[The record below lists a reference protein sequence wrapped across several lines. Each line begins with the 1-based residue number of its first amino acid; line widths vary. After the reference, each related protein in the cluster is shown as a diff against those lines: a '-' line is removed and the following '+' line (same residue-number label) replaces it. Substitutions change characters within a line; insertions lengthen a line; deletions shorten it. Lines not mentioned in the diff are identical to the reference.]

1 MAFSDNNPT
10 FKYVKISGL
19 NIIHE
24 GISYRINE
32 IYSSS
37 KYFYW
42 DKNRSPNELITSN
55 IRMTESASVFL
66 ICMNDRGIH
75 TEVNHDE
82 LIYNFGGYTSGGGG
96 GDVSKTEFNALKVQ
110 VGENKEAYM
119 NVSQS
124 VEGIYQVV
132 GDSEELKDGTVIKN
146 INSLKHTSDS
156 MDLKI
161 QELNTKISDE
171 YEELR
176 DRCSDSLVDLLASI
190 STLKIDFE
198 HFAEEDEELT
208 EEGKNTINTCIENTR
223 GKLSTLKG
231 VVDEILTI
239 LSDGERLDEHTDLNS
254 AFNDMSTDVTNM
266 LNLVSRSISDGGI
279 SSDDIINVILAIGT
293 ATQKLS
299 VLKATVDEIMTLG
312 LGGTI
317 YDSYSQI
324 HVDNERIKTT
334 VKKTESIIYGALKS
348 SSSEYYSST
357 STTAL
362 EGGGWQDT
370 PPEWQAGRYIWQRT
384 KYTYA
389 SGQVSY
395 SKPVCIAGAKGDR
408 GEDGTSTKILGS
420 YDTYEELIQ
429 AHPLDNENGDGYLIK
444 GELYVWTGTQFEN
457 VGQIKG
463 DDGESAHL
471 HIKYSND
478 GGQTFTGNNGEDT
491 GLYIGVYSDFN
502 AVDSSDVN
510 DYKWSLIKGED
521 GKDGLDGI
529 DGVNGKDGVS
539 IIWKGTL
546 TEHPSGAEN
555 GWAYYNSAQGKS
567 FVYQDET
574 WYQMSIDGTDGI
586 QGNDGA
592 DGLSIVW
599 KGEQKTPPSRPETNW
614 VYRDTDN
621 GIVYIY
627 NGSAWEAMTY
637 DGSDGVDGTN
647 GTDGL
652 SIVWKGESSE
662 PPSNAEENW
671 VYRDTDDGIIYI
683 YSEGKWV
690 IMAVD
695 GIDGVDGTNGIN
707 GSSLLIFTTDYSTNQ
722 STIEVWSKE
731 GYKRNWVVK
740 EDITNVQAGDNAL
753 IKVNNSTRGF
763 DCFIIVKVNS
773 VNVSTSSINATSYGL
788 VDKGED
794 GADGADGADGLSVFI
809 TYHDNIEKPDLP
821 TGDGT
826 TNGWHTDATDNT
838 RWMSQKVALSSN
850 EGTWGEPIKI
860 KGEDGSSIKILGI
873 YNSLEELLSKHP
885 AGTNQN
891 GDGYLINGELHVW
904 NGNNFLNVGR
914 IKGEDGEKGED
925 GTSMYLHVKYS
936 NDEGKTFTGNNGEDE
951 GTYIGTYADR
961 EEADSMDVTRYK
973 WVKLTGQSLV
983 KSTPQWYL
991 STSKTSQIGGSWT
1004 ETMPELKDGYYLWLR
1019 YKLDWENPTQTT
1031 YSTPTIEQL
1040 YENFKEVK
1048 EKQATLEQDM
1058 DGFRTM
1064 VSETYATKTDV
1075 EDVEDYLSNNYTT
1088 TTEMK
1093 SMIDQSASQ
1102 IKTSVSET
1110 YATKTTVNTISS
1122 TANSALTTANTANT
1136 TANTAKTTATNAQT
1150 TANTANTNATNA
1162 KNTASTAQTTAN
1174 SALTTANTANST
1186 ANSAL
1191 NKANTNTT
1199 NITTISNKQSSL
1211 EQTVDN
1217 FKTTVS
1223 NTYATKNELAGL
1235 GSNYVTKTEFN
1246 QTSEDFTFKISQSG
1260 GENLLRNS
1268 DFYGATNGKYD
1279 YWTLWGGCSQYTTT
1293 SSLYQTYKGAMII
1306 SNQTTSTEGGL
1317 YQEVSGI
1324 RPNVEYTLSVNLSW
1338 ASNAR
1343 RAYLAV
1349 EYYSSSGTK
1358 LSGITP
1364 SVVNNISTR
1373 QSFIFT
1379 TPSSCAR
1386 IRVVFNHTGSTN
1398 GSSAYYIIQQP
1409 CLVEGYGTV
1418 WAPHSKEIY
1427 DGIVKIDQDG
1437 ITVQHSNS
1445 KSVLD
1450 SEALKFYKDDE
1461 LYSRI
1466 KNGEFE
1472 FTDRNGVDLG
1482 AVGYSWW
1489 KDAPTK
1495 AISTLSSTYGHSVA
1509 LSAPYE
1515 ADAGVNIV
1523 GVVHSSH
1530 QHWVSGDMVLYQGL
1544 NLAQPTINGMV
1555 NIKPAWNSTMAVHD
1569 NRRFAN
1575 LCLWGYDE
1583 SSLGR
1588 VGYIAGNNA
1597 LRLGAL
1603 AGANMRTGLA
1613 IYEDSSYT
1621 GGTRLAL
1628 GGPLQMNGWSMM
1640 NARSTMDLNA
1650 QSRYTKSLLS
1660 EGTNEH
1666 ISYGT
1671 LSYSDNEIR
1680 WCWKENVFT
1689 YQDCDVDPE
1698 TDEWVYLDR
1707 YICYIELPIFMA
1719 ENIEADYHIN
1729 VSKMSWGDWRIREKN
1744 QYYFILESEENDF
1757 AFTFEVVAKL
1767 KDGSTIDT
1775 NAYVANDSVSEL
1787 NTETPQDFE
1796 DLKIPMNNI
1805 QEDIIEG
1812 EE

>member
-24 GISYRINE
+24 GISYRISE

-42 DKNRSPNELITSN
+42 DKSRSPNELITSN
-55 IRMTESASVFL
+55 IRIAESASVFL

-124 VEGIYQVV
+124 VDGIFQVI
-132 GDSEELKDGTVIKN
+132 GDTEELKDGTIIKH

-156 MDLKI
+156 MDFKI

-279 SSDDIINVILAIGT
+279 SSDDIINVILAIGA

-357 STTAL
+357 STTTL

-370 PPEWQAGRYIWQRT
+370 PPAWQAGRYIWQRT

-429 AHPLDNENGDGYLIK
+429 AHPFDNENGDGYLIK
-444 GELYVWTGTQFEN
+444 GELHVWTGTQFEN

-502 AVDSSDVN
+502 AIDSNDVN
-510 DYKWSLIKGED
+510 DYTWSLIKGED
-521 GKDGLDGI
+521 GKDGLNGI
-529 DGVNGKDGVS
+529 DGINGKDGVS
-539 IIWKGTL
+539 IIWKGTF
-546 TEHPSGAEN
+546 TSHPSGAEN
-555 GWAYYNSAQGKS
+555 GWAYYNSTEGKS
-567 FVYQDET
+567 FVYQDNT

-586 QGNDGA
+586 KGNDGA

-637 DGSDGVDGTN
+637 DGSDGTDGTN

-652 SIVWKGESSE
+652 SIIWKGEAST

-683 YSEGKWV
+683 YTEGKWE

-695 GIDGVDGTNGIN
+695 GIDGVDGTDGIN
-707 GSSLLIFTTDYSTNQ
+707 GSSLLIFTTDYSSNQ
-722 STIEVWSKE
+722 STIKAWSKE

-753 IKVNNSTRGF
+753 IKVNNSTRKI
-763 DCFIIVKVNS
+763 DCFILVKVDSAN
-773 VNVSTSSINATSYGL
+773 VNTSSINATSYGL

-794 GADGADGADGLSVFI
+794 GADGLSVFI
-809 TYHDNIEKPDLP
+809 TYHDSVEKPDLP

-826 TNGWHTDATDNT
+826 TNGWHTDATDET
-838 RWMSQKVALSSN
+838 RWMSQKVALSAT

-860 KGEDGSSIKILGI
+860 KGEDGSSIKILGT

-904 NGNNFLNVGR
+904 NGDNFLNVGKV
-914 IKGEDGEKGED
+914 KGEDGEKGED

-991 STSKTSQIGGSWT
+991 STSKTSQTGGSWT

-1136 TANTAKTTATNAQT
+1136 TATNAQT

-1174 SALTTANTANST
+1174 SALTTANTANTTATNAQST
-1186 ANSAL
+1186 ANTANTTANNAL
-1191 NKANTNTT
+1191 NKANTNAT
-1199 NITTISNKQSSL
+1199 NISTITTKQSSL
-1211 EQTVDN
+1211 EQTVNN

-1223 NTYATKNELAGL
+1223 TTYATKSDV
-1235 GSNYVTKTEFN
+1235 SNLNNTYVTKTEFN
-1246 QTSEDFTFKISQSG
+1246 QTSEDFTFRISQ
-1260 GENLLRNS
+1260 
-1268 DFYGATNGKYD
+1268 AGKE
-1279 YWTLWGGCSQYTTT
+1279 L
-1293 SSLYQTYKGAMII
+1293 
-1306 SNQTTSTEGGL
+1306 N
-1317 YQEVSGI
+1317 
-1324 RPNVEYTLSVNLSW
+1324 
-1338 ASNAR
+1338 
-1343 RAYLAV
+1343 
-1349 EYYSSSGTK
+1349 
-1358 LSGITP
+1358 
-1364 SVVNNISTR
+1364 
-1373 QSFIFT
+1373 
-1379 TPSSCAR
+1379 
-1386 IRVVFNHTGSTN
+1386 
-1398 GSSAYYIIQQP
+1398 
-1409 CLVEGYGTV
+1409 
-1418 WAPHSKEIY
+1418 
-1427 DGIVKIDQDG
+1427 DGIVKIDKNG
-1437 ITVQHSNS
+1437 ITVQHTSN
-1445 KSVLD
+1445 KTVLD
-1450 SEALKFYKDDE
+1450 NSALKFYEGSTLKSKVDGGVF
-1461 LYSRI
+1461 
-1466 KNGEFE
+1466 K
-1472 FTDRNGVDLG
+1472 FTDASGTELG
-1482 AVGYSWW
+1482 EVGCSSWVY
-1489 KDAPTK
+1489 DRTK
-1495 AISTLSSTYGHSVA
+1495 TISRLQATYGHSVA
-1509 LSAPYE
+1509 LSAPYSST
-1515 ADAGVNIV
+1515 ATTSTV

-1530 QHWVSGDMVLYQGL
+1530 DHWVASDMMLYQGV
-1544 NLAQPTINGMV
+1544 NTSNPTVVGMINFR
-1555 NIKPAWNSTMAVHD
+1555 PQWNTTMQNYSGTKIGH
-1569 NRRFAN
+1569 
-1575 LCLWGYDE
+1575 LCLWGYTH
-1583 SSLGR
+1583 STYGNT
-1588 VGYIAGNNA
+1588 GYVAGNNY
-1597 LRLGAL
+1597 LGL
-1603 AGANMRTGLA
+1603 SVLSGSTSKVGLG
-1613 IYEDSSYT
+1613 IYEDSSYS
-1621 GGTRLAL
+1621 GGTRLVL

-1707 YICYIELPIFMA
+1707 YICYIELPVFMA
-1719 ENIEADYHIN
+1719 ENIESDYHIN

-1767 KDGSTIDT
+1767 KDGATIDT
-1775 NAYVANDSVSEL
+1775 NSYVANDSVSDL
-1787 NTETPQDFE
+1787 NVEVPRDFK
-1796 DLKIPMNNI
+1796 DLEIPMNNI
-1805 QEDIIEG
+1805 QEDINKG

>member
-24 GISYRINE
+24 GISYRISE

-55 IRMTESASVFL
+55 IRIAESASVFL

-124 VEGIYQVV
+124 VDGIFQVI
-132 GDSEELKDGTVIKN
+132 GDTEELKDGTIIKH

-156 MDLKI
+156 MDFKI

-239 LSDGERLDEHTDLNS
+239 LSDGERLDEHTNLNS

-370 PPEWQAGRYIWQRT
+370 PPAWQAGRYIWQRT

-429 AHPLDNENGDGYLIK
+429 AHPFDNEHGDGYLIK
-444 GELYVWTGTQFEN
+444 GELHVWTGTQFEN

-502 AVDSSDVN
+502 AIDSNDVN
-510 DYKWSLIKGED
+510 DYTWSLIKGED
-521 GKDGLDGI
+521 GKDGLNGI
-529 DGVNGKDGVS
+529 DGINGKDGVS
-539 IIWKGTL
+539 IIWKGTF
-546 TEHPSGAEN
+546 TSHPSGAEN
-555 GWAYYNSAQGKS
+555 GWAYYNSTEGKS
-567 FVYQDET
+567 FVYQDNT

-586 QGNDGA
+586 KGNDGA

-637 DGSDGVDGTN
+637 DGSDGTDGTN

-652 SIVWKGESSE
+652 SIIWKGEAST

-683 YSEGKWV
+683 YTEGKWE

-695 GIDGVDGTNGIN
+695 GIDGVDGTDGIN
-707 GSSLLIFTTDYSTNQ
+707 GSSLLIFTTDYSSNQ
-722 STIEVWSKE
+722 STIKAWSKE

-753 IKVNNSTRGF
+753 IKVNNSTRKI
-763 DCFIIVKVNS
+763 DCFILVKVDS
-773 VNVSTSSINATSYGL
+773 VNTSTSSINATSYGL

-794 GADGADGADGLSVFI
+794 GADGLSVFI
-809 TYHDNIEKPDLP
+809 TYHDSVEKPDLP

-826 TNGWHTDATDNT
+826 TNGWHTDATDET
-838 RWMSQKVALSSN
+838 RWMSQKVALSAT

-860 KGEDGSSIKILGI
+860 KGEDGSSIKILGTHS
-873 YNSLEELLSKHP
+873 SLEELLSKHP

-904 NGNNFLNVGR
+904 NGDNFLNVGKV
-914 IKGEDGEKGED
+914 KGEDGEKGED

-991 STSKTSQIGGSWT
+991 STSKTSQTGGSWT

-1110 YATKTTVNTISS
+1110 YATKTTVNTVSS
-1122 TANSALTTANTANT
+1122 TANSALSTANTANT
-1136 TANTAKTTATNAQT
+1136 NATKAQT

-1162 KNTASTAQTTAN
+1162 Q
-1174 SALTTANTANST
+1174 TTANTANTTATKAQST
-1186 ANSAL
+1186 ANTANTNATNAL
-1191 NKANTNTT
+1191 NKANTNAS
-1199 NITTISNKQSSL
+1199 NITTITTKQSSL
-1211 EQTVDN
+1211 EQTVNN

-1223 NTYATKNELAGL
+1223 DTYATKSELSSL
-1235 GSNYVTKTEFN
+1235 GNNYVTKTEFN
-1246 QTSEDFTFKISQSG
+1246 QTSEDFTFKVSQSG
-1260 GENLLRNS
+1260 GVNLLRNS
-1268 DFYGATNGKYD
+1268 DFYEVTEGKYN
-1279 YWTLWGGCSQYTTT
+1279 YWTIWGGCSQYTTT
-1293 SSLYQTYKGAMII
+1293 SSLYQTYEGSMII

-1338 ASNAR
+1338 ASNAK

-1373 QSFIFT
+1373 QSFTFT
-1379 TPSSCAR
+1379 TPSNCAR

-1409 CLVEGYGTV
+1409 CLVEGYGAI
-1418 WAPHSKEIY
+1418 WMPHSKELY
-1427 DGIVKIDQDG
+1427 DGIVKIDNNG
-1437 ITVQHSNS
+1437 LTVQHNNS

-1450 SEALKFYKDDE
+1450 SEALKFYEGSIPYSKVKDGQLTYTNSAGNDVG
-1461 LYSRI
+1461 RI
-1466 KNGEFE
+1466 GRNQWKN
-1472 FTDRNGVDLG
+1472 DNSIWVSHIG
-1482 AVGYSWW
+1482 AEHKCDITIGAKNSSSQDYYPTNFVIAGGHHDVGTTAVFY
-1489 KDAPTK
+1489 D
-1495 AISTLSSTYGHSVA
+1495 
-1509 LSAPYE
+1509 
-1515 ADAGVNIV
+1515 GVNIV
-1523 GVVHSSH
+1523 YPTMASIVRFRPNIASYMDWDSNKESYRGDGEIFGWRDSNSLKCLG
-1530 QHWVSGDMVLYQGL
+1530 VSGRNKLILGTHPGSTSYEIFSIYTNSSGSSYIDAYAPL
-1544 NLAQPTINGMV
+1544 NMHGYSV
-1555 NIKPAWNSTMAVHD
+1555 
-1569 NRRFAN
+1569 AN
-1575 LCLWGYDE
+1575 LTARN
-1583 SSLGR
+1583 SL
-1588 VGYIAGNNA
+1588 
-1597 LRLGAL
+1597 
-1603 AGANMRTGLA
+1603 
-1613 IYEDSSYT
+1613 S
-1621 GGTRLAL
+1621 
-1628 GGPLQMNGWSMM
+1628 
-1640 NARSTMDLNA
+1640 ARSTYSSTLMN
-1650 QSRYTKSLLS
+1650 S
-1660 EGTNEH
+1660 GTNEYLTH
-1666 ISYGT
+1666 NSMSYG
-1671 LSYSDNEIR
+1671 EGEVR
-1680 WCWKENVFT
+1680 WCWKETVFT
-1689 YQDCDVDPE
+1689 YAECDVDPA
-1698 TDEWVYLDR
+1698 TDEWIYTGR
-1707 YICYIELPIFMA
+1707 NICYIELPIFMA
-1719 ENIEADYHIN
+1719 ENMQNDYHIN
-1729 VSKMSWGDWRIREKN
+1729 VSKMSWGDYRIIEKTP
-1744 QYYFILESEENDF
+1744 YYFILESQEEDF

-1767 KDGSTIDT
+1767 RDGETTDS
-1775 NAYVANDSVSEL
+1775 NAVVANGGMYEFSVEEEREGARVYL
-1787 NTETPQDFE
+1787 D
-1796 DLKIPMNNI
+1796 DI
-1805 QEDIIEG
+1805 QENIITG